1 MKNKGLKVLTGVL
14 AAVSIFTMAG
24 GLAVGAA
31 VVKGER
37 AGYEANFKAKL
48 TEDEVLKI
56 AREDADL
63 KEKETDRS
71 RVKLDYDDG
80 ILSYDVEFYS
90 GNKEYDFEIDAISGE
105 ILKVDYEIEREF
117 QEPYGS
123 AEAKVSI
130 EEATKTALAQVSG
143 ATEKELRIKADYDDG
158 RLIYEGDILHDNVE
172 YEFEISAET
181 GKILSWE
188 SEKHSFWD

>member
-90 GNKEYDFEIDAISGE
+90 GNKEYDYEIDANSG
-105 ILKVDYEIEREF
+105 
-117 QEPYGS
+117 
-123 AEAKVSI
+123 
-130 EEATKTALAQVSG
+130 
-143 ATEKELRIKADYDDG
+143 
-158 RLIYEGDILHDNVE
+158 
-172 YEFEISAET
+172 
-181 GKILSWE
+181 
-188 SEKHSFWD
+188 